1 MKHQL
6 LNLSALRYLKISF
19 HLERRSSQ
27 VRFVPLQNN
36 LFQER
41 QVSEVDGLTRKV
53 GVTRKE
59 KNVATFSYMF
69 RNIGSNQPVSHTG
82 CSHPRFVHTVIT
94 DNLCGPLMTRVQ
106 NNAKC

>member
-6 LNLSALRYLKISF
+6 FNLSALRYLKISF
-19 HLERRSSQ
+19 HLERRSSL

-59 KNVATFSYMF
+59 KKKMWLLSVT
-69 RNIGSNQPVSHTG
+69 
-82 CSHPRFVHTVIT
+82 C
-94 DNLCGPLMTRVQ
+94 L
-106 NNAKC
+106 